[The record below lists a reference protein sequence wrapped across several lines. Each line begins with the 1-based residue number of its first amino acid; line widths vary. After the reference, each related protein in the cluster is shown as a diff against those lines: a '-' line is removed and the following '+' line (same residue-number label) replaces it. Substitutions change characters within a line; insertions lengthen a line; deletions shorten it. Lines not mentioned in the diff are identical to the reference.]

1 MLRSDSYTW
10 HILLCGIIY
19 FIQSVMHTQNH
30 DLAYMASRVR
40 PRRNT
45 RSFTLPDMIPRKE
58 HSYAITKIKH
68 IHNRRYLRSSGRK
81 KSLAHWRTDLRHNNL
96 AKLFKYRTA
105 GVWEYWIVNP
115 LKNTVQ
121 VYLFEGTEDSSQY
134 SFDDDVTVTL
144 YGDLKI
150 CIADL
155 LN

>member
-1 MLRSDSYTW
+1 MILPILHQESDLVA
-10 HILLCGIIY
+10 IRGLLCCQIWLQERSAHVI
-19 FIQSVMHTQNH
+19 
-30 DLAYMASRVR
+30 
-40 PRRNT
+40 T
-45 RSFTLPDMIPRKE
+45 R
-58 HSYAITKIKH
+58 IKH
-68 IHNRRYLRSSGRK
+68 IHNWRYLCSSGRK
-81 KSLAHWRTDLRHNNL
+81 KGGTDWRTDLRHNNL

-155 LN
+155 LNKKTVPATNRNGLSNTIQCRGTI